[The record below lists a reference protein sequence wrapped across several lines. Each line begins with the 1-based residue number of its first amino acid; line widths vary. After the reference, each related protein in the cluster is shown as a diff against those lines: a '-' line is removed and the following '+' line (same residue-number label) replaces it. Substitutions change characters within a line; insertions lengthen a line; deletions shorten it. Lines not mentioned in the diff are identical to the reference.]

1 MTATTAPTLLR
12 GVDQHRDRY
21 RVRMMFPAPF
31 GRIVQLYDTADEA
44 NAAALDLNRR
54 RKAGLPPTDRHA
66 DPTLAEAAAELL
78 ARKQIG
84 GRRGK
89 LRANGLKHWRL
100 ALRPWMEGEHAH
112 VPLSLLRRARLE
124 DAVLA
129 RAAQYPTTAKNELEA
144 LKAVLR
150 YAGARGA
157 SFDLGILTIQ
167 PVAVERR
174 KRRALTADELEF
186 LADHAPAYAQRLILF
201 LGTTGMRCGEAFT
214 LTDDRL
220 DLTAGTAH
228 VPAELC
234 KEGVAKTIPL
244 TGEERQLVREQ
255 LLARAPGTPLVFPKA
270 GGGQWSTARS
280 HFHKLVWTKT
290 CTRAAEAWRELHG
303 PGVTPFDGLVPHD
316 LRSTAATLMRDAGLA
331 RDMAAARLGHAD
343 GGRLLDDVYDQGD
356 KAARVAHAL
365 AAAAPH
371 GIRRKLS
378 EPATR
383 GAATRPALTAG
394 SVPTEVM

>member
-1 MTATTAPTLLR
+1 MTPTTVLLA
-12 GVDQHRDRY
+12 GVDRHGTRY
-21 RVRMMFPAPF
+21 RVRKLFPAPF
-31 GRIVQLYDTADEA
+31 GRISEVFDSPDEA
-44 NAAALDLNRR
+44 NRAALELDRR
-54 RKAGLPPTDRHA
+54 RRAGLPPTDQHG
-66 DPTLAEAAAELL
+66 DPTLAEAAAALL
-78 ARKQIG
+78 ERKQIG

-124 DAVLA
+124 DYVLA

-144 LKAVLR
+144 LKATLR

-167 PVAVERR
+167 PVIVERR
-174 KRRALTADELEF
+174 RRRALTTDELEF
-186 LADHAPAYAQRLILF
+186 LAAHAPAYAQRLILF

-214 LTDDRL
+214 LTDDRV
-220 DLTAGTAH
+220 DLATGTVH

-280 HFHKLVWTKT
+280 HFHKLVWVKA
-290 CTRAAEAWRELHG
+290 CARAAEAWRELHG
-303 PGVTPFDGLVPHD
+303 PGATPFDGLVPHD

-371 GIRRKLS
+371 GIRRKLAA
-378 EPATR
+378 PVAQRPPT
-383 GAATRPALTAG
+383 GAAATGLAG
-394 SVPTEVM
+394 TEVR